1 MEDNIEISKY
11 KEILENVKK
20 EIVKSQYRA
29 MQIVNKELIFMYWHI
44 GKIILENGKWG
55 NKFIDNLSI
64 DLKMEFPNIQGFSI
78 RNLKY
83 MKKIALE
90 YPDFEFVQEV
100 LAQIT
105 WYHNVILMDKI
116 KNTEERKWYINE
128 TIKNGWSTNVLKN
141 QIKNKLYERQ
151 AIADKITNFENTLP
165 DIQSDLAMQTLK
177 DPYIFDFI
185 ALKGQVKEKEIEE
198 AMITK
203 IKNVLLELRNRFCLC
218 WKSI

>member
-20 EIVKSQYRA
+20 EIIKSQYRA

-55 NKFIDNLSI
+55 NKFIDNLSM

-116 KNTEERKWYINE
+116 KSTEERKWYINE